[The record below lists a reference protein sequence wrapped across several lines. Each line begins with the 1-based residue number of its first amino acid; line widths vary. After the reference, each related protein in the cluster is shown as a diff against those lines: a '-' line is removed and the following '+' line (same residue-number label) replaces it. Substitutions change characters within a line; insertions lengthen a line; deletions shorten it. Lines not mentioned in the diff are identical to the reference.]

1 VVLLKNA
8 NERIQSGK
16 FIQKIWEARKQIQP
30 FISSTPLIHSSP
42 FSEKADSNVYLKLEN
57 LQKTGSFK
65 VRGAANK
72 ILHLTEEEKRCG
84 VATFST
90 GNHGLAV
97 AYVAQKLGIQ
107 STICISNRVPKAKV
121 DALKKSGA
129 QIRIIGDSQDDAEK
143 YCYELEEKYGMTVVK
158 PFDDHDIIA
167 GQGTVGLE
175 ILEEVPDLEA
185 LLVPLSGGGL
195 LAGTALAIKSV
206 LPSIHVIGVSMERSP
221 VMYESIQAG
230 NPVVLKEQPT
240 LADSLLGGI
249 GLDNE
254 YTFHIIKEYVDDFLL
269 VSEEEIAEGM
279 GFMMDA
285 HRMAVE
291 GAAAVGMAAILN
303 NKLSKTYRKVG
314 TIVSGC
320 NVDVSVVS
328 HILQNYVQKMNKLYH
343 PMKAGLPIRNSKI
356 ERRDG

>member
-1 VVLLKNA
+1 VDLLKQA
-8 NERIQSGK
+8 YERLQSGQL
-16 FIQKIWEARKQIQP
+16 IQKIWEARKQIKP
-30 FISSTPLIHSSP
+30 LISSTPLIHSLPS
-42 FSEKADSNVYLKLEN
+42 SEKIDSNVYLKLEN

-72 ILHLTEEEKRCG
+72 ILNLTEEEKKCG

-129 QIRIIGDSQDDAEK
+129 QIQIIGDSQDEAEK

-158 PFDDHDIIA
+158 PFDDLDVIA
-167 GQGTVGLE
+167 GQGTIGLE

-195 LAGTALAIKSV
+195 LAGTALALKSIH
-206 LPSIHVIGVSMERSP
+206 PSIQVIGVSMEKSP
-221 VMYESIQAG
+221 VMYESIKAG
-230 NPVVLKEQPT
+230 NPVVLREQST

-249 GLDNE
+249 GLNNE
-254 YTFHIIKEYVDDFLL
+254 YTFHIIKENVDDLLL

-291 GAAAVGMAAILN
+291 GAAAVGIAAILN
-303 NKLSKTYRKVG
+303 KKLSKTYRKMG
-314 TIVSGC
+314 AIVTGC
-320 NVDVSVVS
+320 NVDLSVVT
-328 HILQNYVQKMNKLYH
+328 HVLQNYVQ
-343 PMKAGLPIRNSKI
+343 RN
-356 ERRDG
+356 G

>member
-1 VVLLKNA
+1 MIKA
-8 NERIQSGK
+8 YERLQSGQ
-16 FIQKIWEARKQIQP
+16 FIQKIWKARKQIKP
-30 FISSTPLIHSSP
+30 IISTTSLIHSLP
-42 FSEKADSNVYLKLEN
+42 LSEKVDSNVYLKLEN

-72 ILHLTEEEKRCG
+72 ILNLTEEEKRCG

-129 QIRIIGDSQDDAEK
+129 QIEMIGDSQDDAEK
-143 YCYELEEKYGMTVVK
+143 YCYELEERYGMTVVK
-158 PFDDHDIIA
+158 PFDDLDVIA
-167 GQGTVGLE
+167 GQGTIGFE

-195 LAGTALAIKSV
+195 LAGTALALKSIN
-206 LPSIHVIGVSMERSP
+206 PSIQVIGVSMERSP
-221 VMYESIQAG
+221 VMYESIKVG
-230 NPVVLKEQPT
+230 NPVVLREQYT

-249 GLDNE
+249 GLNNE
-254 YTFHIIKEYVDDFLL
+254 YTFNMIKENVDDLLL

-279 GFMMDA
+279 GFMIDA
-285 HRMAVE
+285 HRMVVE

-303 NKLSKTYRKVG
+303 KKLSKIYRKIG
-314 TIVSGC
+314 TIVTGC
-320 NVDVSVVS
+320 NVDLSVVT
-328 HILQNYVQKMNKLYH
+328 HVLQNYVQK
-343 PMKAGLPIRNSKI
+343 
-356 ERRDG
+356 DG